1 MKVIFISQALHNNCW
16 ILKLHIDLWLSYLL
30 LIFQQ
35 FINIS
40 LVVIAFLSIFLVPL
54 FVFFFFLKISLLFQW
69 HFGRRSGKNF
79 GSICQFLKSKVFLV
93 FGNNG
98 NWDFP
103 TIESFLRQAGLNSE
117 VLGAIWLRHALFI
130 SLSTLAMLPLSGVHF
145 KGRRWYKLEMSWCI
159 SLSSWLNL
167 RTMFCSYFKQ
177 VFI

>member
-1 MKVIFISQALHNNCW
+1 MKIIFISQALHNNCW

-30 LIFQQ
+30 HIFQQ

-40 LVVIAFLSIFLVPL
+40 LVVITFLSIFLVPL

-69 HFGRRSGKNF
+69 HFWKEKWKKTLVPFVNF
-79 GSICQFLKSKVFLV
+79 LNPEVFLV

-130 SLSTLAMLPLSGVHF
+130 SLSTLAMLPLSRVHF
-145 KGRRWYKLEMSWCI
+145 KGREVIQARNVMVYQP
-159 SLSSWLNL
+159 
-167 RTMFCSYFKQ
+167 F
-177 VFI
+177 